1 MAINA
6 SPRCEVEKA
15 GLTLVRE
22 FHQKWPDPTD
32 GAEHGEVEYALRK
45 AAWER
50 RAGGC
55 LVIRG

>member
-1 MAINA
+1 MAVNA
-6 SPRCEVEKA
+6 APRCEVEKA

-22 FHQKWPDPTD
+22 FHQGRPDPID
-32 GAEHGEVEYALRK
+32 GAERGEVEYALRK

-50 RAGGC
+50 RVGGS